1 MTPLQQIAMGLL
13 LVVLDTG
20 SADGSPTWD
29 LLPDW
34 AGWALLL
41 PAARLLPPDGRG
53 AVLGAGVVAAAISVA
68 TWPPAWRE
76 VVDGVDPSLD
86 WALLLVPDLVVGALL
101 CRALARAARAG
112 DDGRAA
118 RTASVLG
125 AVLVLLA
132 AAPVPFLATG
142 RPVPGDLGLALQVT
156 WLVLLVQ
163 LFRWHRKSWAPL
175 RSGPPSTDT
184 SAGSARTP

>member
-20 SADGSPTWD
+20 AADGSVSWD

-53 AVLGAGVVAAAISVA
+53 PVLYAGSLAAVISVL
-68 TWPPAWRE
+68 TWPAPWRE
-76 VVDGVDPSLD
+76 GLSGVDPSLD
-86 WALLLVPDLVVGALL
+86 WALLLLPDLVAGALL

-112 DDGRAA
+112 DDAGAS
-118 RTASVLG
+118 RTASTLG
-125 AVLVLLA
+125 VLLTLLA
-132 AAPVPFLATG
+132 VAPVPFLATD
-142 RPVPGDLGLALQVT
+142 RAVPGDLGFALQLT

-163 LFRWHRKSWAPL
+163 LFRWHRRPWAPL
-175 RSGPPSTDT
+175 RSGSGSTDT
-184 SAGSARTP
+184 PTNDAGTT